1 MWFPFLFLSETLTQ
15 LSDLDFITQDK
26 PTSAHD
32 DEMTWNIFF
41 SIVHPR
47 KQSTLNVSRKL
58 NVLLNVLIR

>member
-1 MWFPFLFLSETLTQ
+1 MWFPCLFLSETLTL

-41 SIVHPR
+41 SIVRPR
-47 KQSTLNVSRKL
+47 NNQP
-58 NVLLNVLIR
+58 